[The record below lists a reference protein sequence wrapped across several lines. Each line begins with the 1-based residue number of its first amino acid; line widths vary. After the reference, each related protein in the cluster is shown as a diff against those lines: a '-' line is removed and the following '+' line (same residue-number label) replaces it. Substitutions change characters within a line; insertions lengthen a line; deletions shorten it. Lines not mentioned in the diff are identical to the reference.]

1 MKIAVTILVERS
13 NLKEQ
18 LKESLVKQARK
29 TQFKVTECVRQSSD
43 GVRLLL
49 VGSLVIVQ
57 RTHLKIW

>member
-18 LKESLVKQARK
+18 LRESLVKQARK
-29 TQFKVTECVRQSSD
+29 TQLKDTECLRQSSD

-49 VGSLVIVQ
+49 VESSVIVQ
-57 RTHLKIW
+57 RTHL

>member
-18 LKESLVKQARK
+18 LRKSLVKQARK
-29 TQFKVTECVRQSSD
+29 KQLKVTECLRQSSD

-49 VGSLVIVQ
+49 VESSVIVQ
-57 RTHLKIW
+57 PTHL